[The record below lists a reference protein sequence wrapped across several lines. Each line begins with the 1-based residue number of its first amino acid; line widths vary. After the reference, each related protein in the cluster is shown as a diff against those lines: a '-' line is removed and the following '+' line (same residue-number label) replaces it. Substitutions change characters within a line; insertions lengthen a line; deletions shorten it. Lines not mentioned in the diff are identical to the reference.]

1 MIKVES
7 ILKWKV
13 EGPILKK
20 LKMIRSQ
27 ILSKNSDAVALSD
40 DDLHVTLASG
50 PGWQKLKSKVKAS
63 DFDEPDFSIEVE
75 PNFKVMEQGP
85 AQQLFDAPRH
95 EYTRTLMTAA
105 FELRTGGVQQQT
117 KVVIGPILDI

>member
-7 ILKWKV
+7 ILKWKI

-27 ILSKNSDAVALSD
+27 ILNKNSDAVALSD

-50 PGWQKLKSKVKAS
+50 PGWQKLKS
-63 DFDEPDFSIEVE
+63 
-75 PNFKVMEQGP
+75 
-85 AQQLFDAPRH
+85 
-95 EYTRTLMTAA
+95 
-105 FELRTGGVQQQT
+105 
-117 KVVIGPILDI
+117 